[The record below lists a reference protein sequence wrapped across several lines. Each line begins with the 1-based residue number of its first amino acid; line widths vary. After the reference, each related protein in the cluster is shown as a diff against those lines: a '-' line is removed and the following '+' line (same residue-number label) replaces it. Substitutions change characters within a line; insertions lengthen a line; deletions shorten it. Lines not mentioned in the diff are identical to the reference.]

1 MDAARTAGGRPRCVE
16 PRAEIRTEGGR
27 ADDGRRGMVDR
38 GRLCGRPRSL
48 PCRTRETRE
57 ARMIRPGLAFALW
70 LAIAVLVVVNDTLG
84 DTIIVERLST
94 MTVEWYKA
102 LVPLPYVLLMAVIH
116 ARRTRGPQWLEA
128 ALLAALLWPT
138 TTVLVD
144 YLYER
149 FTFGQEAIAFV
160 DRFAFWWGAPYPLLV
175 IALFA
180 APLVAGAITAR
191 RPRRADA

>member
-1 MDAARTAGGRPRCVE
+1 
-16 PRAEIRTEGGR
+16 
-27 ADDGRRGMVDR
+27 
-38 GRLCGRPRSL
+38 
-48 PCRTRETRE
+48 
-57 ARMIRPGLAFALW
+57 MIRPGLAFALW
-70 LAIAVLVVVNDTLG
+70 LAIALLVVVNDTLG

-94 MTVEWYKA
+94 ITVEWYKA
-102 LVPLPYVLLMAVIH
+102 LVPLPYVVLMAVIH

-160 DRFAFWWGAPYPLLV
+160 DRFAFWWGAPYLLLV
-175 IALFA
+175 IGLFV
-180 APLVAGAITAR
+180 APLLAGR
-191 RPRRADA
+191 MMRERAP

>member
-1 MDAARTAGGRPRCVE
+1 
-16 PRAEIRTEGGR
+16 
-27 ADDGRRGMVDR
+27 
-38 GRLCGRPRSL
+38 
-48 PCRTRETRE
+48 
-57 ARMIRPGLAFALW
+57 MIRPGLAFALW
-70 LAIAVLVVVNDTLG
+70 LAIALLVVVNDTLG

-102 LVPLPYVLLMAVIH
+102 LVPLPYVVLMAVIH
-116 ARRTRGPQWLEA
+116 ARRTRGPRWFEA

-175 IALFA
+175 IVLFA
-180 APLVAGAITAR
+180 APLVVGWMIRAR
-191 RPRRADA
+191 AS

>member
-1 MDAARTAGGRPRCVE
+1 
-16 PRAEIRTEGGR
+16 
-27 ADDGRRGMVDR
+27 
-38 GRLCGRPRSL
+38 
-48 PCRTRETRE
+48 
-57 ARMIRPGLAFALW
+57 MIRPGLAFALW

-160 DRFAFWWGAPYPLLV
+160 DRFAFWWGAPYPLL
-175 IALFA
+175 IIGLFA

-191 RPRRADA
+191 RPCRADA

>member
-1 MDAARTAGGRPRCVE
+1 
-16 PRAEIRTEGGR
+16 
-27 ADDGRRGMVDR
+27 
-38 GRLCGRPRSL
+38 
-48 PCRTRETRE
+48 
-57 ARMIRPGLAFALW
+57 MIRPGLAFALW
-70 LAIAVLVVVNDTLG
+70 LAIALLVVVNDTLG

-102 LVPLPYVLLMAVIH
+102 LVPLPYVVLMAVIH
-116 ARRTRGPQWLEA
+116 ARRTKGPQWFEA

-191 RPRRADA
+191 RPR

>member
-1 MDAARTAGGRPRCVE
+1 
-16 PRAEIRTEGGR
+16 
-27 ADDGRRGMVDR
+27 
-38 GRLCGRPRSL
+38 
-48 PCRTRETRE
+48 
-57 ARMIRPGLAFALW
+57 MIRPGLAFALW

-149 FTFGQEAIAFV
+149 FTFGQEALAFL
-160 DRFAFWWGAPYPLLV
+160 DRFALWWGAPYPLLV

-180 APLVAGAITAR
+180 TPLLAGRMMRGHAP
-191 RPRRADA
+191 

>member
-1 MDAARTAGGRPRCVE
+1 
-16 PRAEIRTEGGR
+16 
-27 ADDGRRGMVDR
+27 
-38 GRLCGRPRSL
+38 
-48 PCRTRETRE
+48 
-57 ARMIRPGLAFALW
+57 MIRPGLAFALW
-70 LAIAVLVVVNDTLG
+70 IAIALLVVVNDTLG

-102 LVPLPYVLLMAVIH
+102 LVPLPYVVLMAVIH
-116 ARRTRGPQWLEA
+116 ARRTKGPQWLEA

-149 FTFGQEAIAFV
+149 FTFGQEAIAFL

-180 APLVAGAITAR
+180 APLVTGAIAAR
-191 RPRRADA
+191 RAR